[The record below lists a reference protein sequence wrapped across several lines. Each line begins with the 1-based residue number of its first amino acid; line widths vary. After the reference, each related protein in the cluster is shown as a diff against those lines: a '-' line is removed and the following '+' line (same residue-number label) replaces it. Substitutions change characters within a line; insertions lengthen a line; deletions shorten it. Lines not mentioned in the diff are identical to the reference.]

1 MKIGNLS
8 LLNSIGKGTM
18 GEVFLSTKK
27 DSKEY
32 YATKKIDRKN
42 ADRPEVKRYFTNE
55 IKLLR
60 SLKHNK
66 IIRLVDLKQ
75 TPSHY
80 YIVMEYCNGG
90 SLLSCLNKNKKLY
103 KKPFSEE
110 IVQYLMRQ
118 IVSGLKY
125 IHRHKIVHRD
135 IKLDNI
141 LVKFYSEDD
150 LKKLNMMKT
159 HIKISDFGISIHL
172 DDSKLAYTALGSPA
186 YMDPFILKKLNERND
201 ILNSE
206 GYDQSADIW
215 SLGAICYEML
225 IGKRVFTGRN
235 IKDLYKKVEEGN
247 YIVPTYLSKE
257 VVSFINGMLQY
268 DSQKRLTCE
277 ELSRHRFLTRN
288 LKEFS
293 PIDFELVKN
302 KLGADGIN
310 FNTKNNTTMWNI
322 FNEET
327 EVKLNSIPIRILDDK
342 AIPESQNNEN
352 EIEIP
357 DNQNQIQNQN
367 LNKYQQVISQS
378 QKNNVY
384 DPYNSNNINQQF
396 YTQIQFNNNNFD
408 QFNQINNN
416 INSINKVREDKS
428 NKGNYNNNFYQ
439 INEDNSNNVNYNNNN
454 FYQINED
461 KSNNANYN
469 NNNFYQINEDKSNK
483 INYKNY
489 DNISKNKV
497 DKSNN
502 NYNDNLYQI
511 KEDKSNKVTYNNKT
525 NEIKKDKSNND
536 NYNNKTQK
544 IKQDKSNKANYNN
557 NTYHTKGDKSNKIN
571 YNNNNSNNNI
581 NNFANSNIQFSTQN
595 FNEYNTYQNFQN
607 NYNYNNLVSGTNAD
621 NFGNTAS
628 PYQASNQ
635 QNINVPFYE
644 GYTVNPE
651 MNKDMKKQ
659 MDPNYPGDIKVKK
672 QIATT
677 DESCLHQ

>member
-1 MKIGNLS
+1 
-8 LLNSIGKGTM
+8 M
-18 GEVFLSTKK
+18 GEVFLSSKK

-32 YATKKIDRKN
+32 FATKKIDRKH

-55 IKLLR
+55 IKILR
-60 SLKHNK
+60 NLKHNK

-90 SLLSCLNKNKKLY
+90 SLLNCLNKYKKLY
-103 KKPFSEE
+103 QKPFSEE

-125 IHRHKIVHRD
+125 IHEHKIVHRD

-201 ILNSE
+201 LLNSE

-215 SLGAICYEML
+215 SLGAICYEMI

-277 ELSRHRFLTRN
+277 ELSRHHFLTRN
-288 LKEFS
+288 IKEFS

-302 KLGADGIN
+302 KLETDGIN
-310 FNTKNNTTMWNI
+310 FNIKNNTTLWKI

-327 EVKLNSIPIRILDDK
+327 EGKLNSIPIRILDDK
-342 AIPESQNNEN
+342 AIPDNQNNES
-352 EIEIP
+352 EFVIP
-357 DNQNQIQNQN
+357 DNKNQNQ
-367 LNKYQQVISQS
+367 NKYQQAISQS
-378 QKNNVY
+378 QKNNIY
-384 DPYNSNNINQQF
+384 EPYNSNNANQQF
-396 YTQIQFNNNNFD
+396 YTQIQLNNNIYD
-408 QFNQINNN
+408 QFNEIKE
-416 INSINKVREDKS
+416 NSPNKV
-428 NKGNYNNNFYQ
+428 NYNNNFNL
-439 INEDNSNNVNYNNNN
+439 INQVKEDKSNNNNN
-454 FYQINED
+454 FYQINENN
-461 KSNNANYN
+461 SNNSNKINYN
-469 NNNFYQINEDKSNK
+469 NNLYQNNEDKSNKTNNKNFYQINEDKSNK
-483 INYKNY
+483 INYKNND
-489 DNISKNKV
+489 DNTIQNKV
-497 DKSNN
+497 DKPNKV
-502 NYNDNLYQI
+502 NYNKDLYQN
-511 KEDKSNKVTYNNKT
+511 KEGKSNKTNYNNKT
-525 NEIKKDKSNND
+525 HEIKKDKSN
-536 NYNNKTQK
+536 KV
-544 IKQDKSNKANYNN
+544 NYNN
-557 NTYHTKGDKSNKIN
+557 NALEIKGDKSNKVN
-571 YNNNNSNNNI
+571 YNYNTHEIKGDKSNIVNYNDNNN
-581 NNFANSNIQFSTQN
+581 FVNSNIQFSTQN
-595 FNEYNTYQNFQN
+595 YNEYNTYQNFPT
-607 NYNYNNLVSGTNAD
+607 NYNYNNFVSGTNED

-628 PYQASNQ
+628 PYQTSNE
-635 QNINVPFYE
+635 QNINAQFYE
-644 GYTVNPE
+644 GYTVSPE
-651 MNKDMKKQ
+651 MNKDMQKE

-677 DESCLHQ
+677 NESCLHQ

>member
-1 MKIGNLS
+1 
-8 LLNSIGKGTM
+8 M

-27 DSKEY
+27 DSKEF
-32 YATKKIDRKN
+32 YATKKIDRKH

-55 IKLLR
+55 INILK

-90 SLLSCLNKNKKLY
+90 SLLSCLNKYKKLY

-159 HIKISDFGISIHL
+159 HIKICDFGISIHL
-172 DDSKLAYTALGSPA
+172 DESKLAYTALGSPA

-288 LKEFS
+288 TKEFS

-302 KLGADGIN
+302 KLGNDGIN

-327 EVKLNSIPIRILDDK
+327 EGKLNSIPIRILDDK

-352 EIEIP
+352 EFEIP
-357 DNQNQIQNQN
+357 DNINQNQN
-367 LNKYQQVISQS
+367 QNQNQNKYQQVISQS
-378 QKNNVY
+378 QKNNIY

-408 QFNQINNN
+408 QFNQIKEDKSNKVNYNNNNNNNNISSN
-416 INSINKVREDKS
+416 INSINQVKEDKS
-428 NKGNYNNNFYQ
+428 NKVNYNNNNISSNINSINQVKEDKSNKVNYNNNFYQ
-439 INEDNSNNVNYNNNN
+439 I
-454 FYQINED
+454 
-461 KSNNANYN
+461 K
-469 NNNFYQINEDKSNK
+469 EDKSNK
-483 INYKNY
+483 INYQ
-489 DNISKNKV
+489 NKV

-502 NYNDNLYQI
+502 NYNNNFYQI
-511 KEDKSNKVTYNNKT
+511 KGDKSNKV
-525 NEIKKDKSNND
+525 
-536 NYNNKTQK
+536 NYNNRTHE
-544 IKQDKSNKANYNN
+544 IKGDKSNKANYNN
-557 NTYHTKGDKSNKIN
+557 NNQQIKENKSNKDNYNNNTYHIKGDKSSKVN
-571 YNNNNSNNNI
+571 YNNSNNNI

-595 FNEYNTYQNFQN
+595 YNEYNTYQNFPTN
-607 NYNYNNLVSGTNAD
+607 NNYNNLVSGTNTN
-621 NFGNTAS
+621 NFGNTIS

-644 GYTVNPE
+644 GYTVSPE
-651 MNKDMKKQ
+651 MNKDLKKQ

-672 QIATT
+672 EIATT
-677 DESCLHQ
+677 NESCLHQ

>member
-1 MKIGNLS
+1 
-8 LLNSIGKGTM
+8 M

-27 DSKEY
+27 DSKEF
-32 YATKKIDRKN
+32 YATKKIDRKH

-55 IKLLR
+55 INILK

-90 SLLSCLNKNKKLY
+90 SLLSCLNKYKKLY

-159 HIKISDFGISIHL
+159 HIKICDFGISIHL
-172 DDSKLAYTALGSPA
+172 DESKLAYTALGSPA

-288 LKEFS
+288 TKEFS

-302 KLGADGIN
+302 KLGNDGIN

-327 EVKLNSIPIRILDDK
+327 EGKLNSIPIRILDDK

-352 EIEIP
+352 EFEIP
-357 DNQNQIQNQN
+357 DNINQNQN
-367 LNKYQQVISQS
+367 QNKYQQVISQS
-378 QKNNVY
+378 QKNNIY

-408 QFNQINNN
+408 QFNQIKEDKSNKVNYNNNNNNNNISSN
-416 INSINKVREDKS
+416 INSINQVKEDKS
-428 NKGNYNNNFYQ
+428 NKVNYNNNNISSNINSINQVKEDKSNKVNYNNNFYQ
-439 INEDNSNNVNYNNNN
+439 I
-454 FYQINED
+454 
-461 KSNNANYN
+461 K
-469 NNNFYQINEDKSNK
+469 EDKSNK
-483 INYKNY
+483 INYQ
-489 DNISKNKV
+489 NKV

-502 NYNDNLYQI
+502 NYNNNFYQI
-511 KEDKSNKVTYNNKT
+511 KGDKSNKV
-525 NEIKKDKSNND
+525 
-536 NYNNKTQK
+536 NYNNRTHE
-544 IKQDKSNKANYNN
+544 IKGDKSNKANYNN
-557 NTYHTKGDKSNKIN
+557 NNQQIKENKSNKDNYNNNTYHIKGDKSSKVN
-571 YNNNNSNNNI
+571 YNNSNNNI

-595 FNEYNTYQNFQN
+595 YNEYNTYQNFPTN
-607 NYNYNNLVSGTNAD
+607 NNYNNLVSGTNTN

-644 GYTVNPE
+644 GYTVSPE
-651 MNKDMKKQ
+651 MNKDLKKQ

-672 QIATT
+672 EIATT
-677 DESCLHQ
+677 NESCLHQ

>member
-8 LLNSIGKGTM
+8 LIKSIGKGTM

-32 YATKKIDRKN
+32 YATKKIDRKY
-42 ADRPEVKRYFTNE
+42 ADRPGVKKYFTNE
-55 IKLLR
+55 ITILK

-66 IIRLVDLKQ
+66 IIRLADLKQ

-90 SLLSCLNKNKKLY
+90 SLLSCLNKYKKLY

-125 IHRHKIVHRD
+125 IHGHKIVHRD

-150 LKKLNMMKT
+150 LKKLNMIKT

-172 DDSKLAYTALGSPA
+172 DDNKLAYTALGSPA

-235 IKDLYKKVEEGN
+235 VKDLYKKVEEGN

-268 DSQKRLTCE
+268 DSQKRLTC
-277 ELSRHRFLTRN
+277 LTRN
-288 LKEFS
+288 TKEFS

-342 AIPESQNNEN
+342 AIPESQTNEN
-352 EIEIP
+352 EFEIP
-357 DNQNQIQNQN
+357 DNKNQIQTQNQTQNQN
-367 LNKYQQVISQS
+367 QNKYQQVISQS
-378 QKNNVY
+378 QKNNIY
-384 DPYNSNNINQQF
+384 DPNNSKNINQLF
-396 YTQIQFNNNNFD
+396 YTQIQNNNNNFD
-408 QFNQINNN
+408 QFNQIKEDKSNNINYNNNIINNNN
-416 INSINKVREDKS
+416 INSINQVKEYKS
-428 NKGNYNNNFYQ
+428 NQINYNNNFYQ
-439 INEDNSNNVNYNNNN
+439 INENKSDKNNN
-454 FYQINED
+454 
-461 KSNNANYN
+461 KNNLN
-469 NNNFYQINEDKSNK
+469 Q
-483 INYKNY
+483 
-489 DNISKNKV
+489 NKV

-502 NYNDNLYQI
+502 NYNSNFYQV
-511 KEDKSNKVTYNNKT
+511 KEDKSNKV
-525 NEIKKDKSNND
+525 
-536 NYNNKTQK
+536 NYNNKTHEVKGDKSNNVNYKNNIQQFK
-544 IKQDKSNKANYNN
+544 EDKSNKVNYNN

-571 YNNNNSNNNI
+571 YNNNNNI

-595 FNEYNTYQNFQN
+595 YNEYSTYQNFPTNFN
-607 NYNYNNLVSGTNAD
+607 NNNLVSGNND
-621 NFGNTAS
+621 NNFGNTTS
-628 PYQASNQ
+628 PCQASNQ
-635 QNINVPFYE
+635 QNFNVPFYE
-644 GYTVNPE
+644 GYTVSPE

-677 DESCLHQ
+677 EESCLHQ

>member
-1 MKIGNLS
+1 
-8 LLNSIGKGTM
+8 M

-27 DSKEY
+27 DSKEF
-32 YATKKIDRKN
+32 YATKKIDRKH

-55 IKLLR
+55 INILK

-90 SLLSCLNKNKKLY
+90 SLLSCLNKYKKLY

-159 HIKISDFGISIHL
+159 HIKICDFGISIHL
-172 DDSKLAYTALGSPA
+172 DESKLAYTALGSPA

-288 LKEFS
+288 TKEFS

-302 KLGADGIN
+302 KLGNDGIN

-327 EVKLNSIPIRILDDK
+327 EGKLNSIPIRILDDK

-352 EIEIP
+352 EFEIP
-357 DNQNQIQNQN
+357 DNINQNQN
-367 LNKYQQVISQS
+367 QNQNQNKYQQVISQS
-378 QKNNVY
+378 QKNNIY

-408 QFNQINNN
+408 QFNQI
-416 INSINKVREDKS
+416 K
-428 NKGNYNNNFYQ
+428 
-439 INEDNSNNVNYNNNN
+439 
-454 FYQINED
+454 
-461 KSNNANYN
+461 
-469 NNNFYQINEDKSNK
+469 EDKSNK
-483 INYKNY
+483 INYQ
-489 DNISKNKV
+489 NKV

-502 NYNDNLYQI
+502 NYNNNFCQI
-511 KEDKSNKVTYNNKT
+511 KGDKSNKV
-525 NEIKKDKSNND
+525 
-536 NYNNKTQK
+536 NYNNRTHE
-544 IKQDKSNKANYNN
+544 IKGDKSNKVNYNNNNQQIKENKSNKDNYNN
-557 NTYHTKGDKSNKIN
+557 NTYHIKGDKSSKVN
-571 YNNNNSNNNI
+571 YNNSNNNI

-595 FNEYNTYQNFQN
+595 YNEYNTYQNFPTN
-607 NYNYNNLVSGTNAD
+607 NNYNNLVSGTNTN

-644 GYTVNPE
+644 GYTVSPE
-651 MNKDMKKQ
+651 MNKDLKKQ

-672 QIATT
+672 EIATT
-677 DESCLHQ
+677 NESCLHQ

>member
-1 MKIGNLS
+1 
-8 LLNSIGKGTM
+8 M

-27 DSKEY
+27 DSKEF
-32 YATKKIDRKN
+32 YATKKIDRKH

-55 IKLLR
+55 INILK

-90 SLLSCLNKNKKLY
+90 SLLSCLNKYKKLY

-159 HIKISDFGISIHL
+159 HIKICDFGISIHL
-172 DDSKLAYTALGSPA
+172 DESKLAYTALGSPA
-186 YMDPFILKKLNERND
+186 Y
-201 ILNSE
+201 
-206 GYDQSADIW
+206 
-215 SLGAICYEML
+215 ICYEML

-288 LKEFS
+288 TKEFS

-302 KLGADGIN
+302 KLGNDGIN

-327 EVKLNSIPIRILDDK
+327 EGKLNSIPIRILDDK

-352 EIEIP
+352 EFEIP
-357 DNQNQIQNQN
+357 DNINQNQN
-367 LNKYQQVISQS
+367 QNKYQQVISQS
-378 QKNNVY
+378 QKNNIY

-408 QFNQINNN
+408 QFNQIKEDKSNKVNYNNNNNISSN
-416 INSINKVREDKS
+416 INSINQVKEDKS
-428 NKGNYNNNFYQ
+428 NKVNYNNNFYQ
-439 INEDNSNNVNYNNNN
+439 I
-454 FYQINED
+454 
-461 KSNNANYN
+461 K
-469 NNNFYQINEDKSNK
+469 EDKSNK
-483 INYKNY
+483 INYQ
-489 DNISKNKV
+489 NKV

-502 NYNDNLYQI
+502 NYNNNFYQI
-511 KEDKSNKVTYNNKT
+511 KGDKSNKV
-525 NEIKKDKSNND
+525 
-536 NYNNKTQK
+536 NYNNRTHE
-544 IKQDKSNKANYNN
+544 IKGDKSNKVNYNNNNQQIKENKSNKDNYNN
-557 NTYHTKGDKSNKIN
+557 NTYHIKGDKSSKVN
-571 YNNNNSNNNI
+571 YNNSNNNI

-595 FNEYNTYQNFQN
+595 YNEYNTYQNFPTN
-607 NYNYNNLVSGTNAD
+607 NNYNNLVSGTNTN
-621 NFGNTAS
+621 NFGNTIS

-644 GYTVNPE
+644 GYTVSPE
-651 MNKDMKKQ
+651 MNKDLKKQ

-672 QIATT
+672 EIATT
-677 DESCLHQ
+677 NESCLHQ

>member
-1 MKIGNLS
+1 
-8 LLNSIGKGTM
+8 M

-27 DSKEY
+27 DSKEF
-32 YATKKIDRKN
+32 YATKKIDRKH

-55 IKLLR
+55 INILK

-90 SLLSCLNKNKKLY
+90 SLLSCLNKYKKLY

-159 HIKISDFGISIHL
+159 HIKICDFGISIHL
-172 DDSKLAYTALGSPA
+172 DESKLAYTALGSPA

-235 IKDLYKKVEEGN
+235 VKDLYKKVEEGN

-288 LKEFS
+288 TKEFN

-302 KLGADGIN
+302 KLGNDGIN

-327 EVKLNSIPIRILDDK
+327 EGKLNSIPIRILDDK

-352 EIEIP
+352 EFEIP
-357 DNQNQIQNQN
+357 DNINQNQN
-367 LNKYQQVISQS
+367 QNKYQQVISQS
-378 QKNNVY
+378 QKNNIY

-408 QFNQINNN
+408 QFNQIKEDKSNKVNYNNNNISSN
-416 INSINKVREDKS
+416 INSINQVKEDKS
-428 NKGNYNNNFYQ
+428 NKVNYNNNFYQ
-439 INEDNSNNVNYNNNN
+439 I
-454 FYQINED
+454 
-461 KSNNANYN
+461 K
-469 NNNFYQINEDKSNK
+469 EDKSNK
-483 INYKNY
+483 INYQ
-489 DNISKNKV
+489 NKV

-502 NYNDNLYQI
+502 NYNNNFYQI
-511 KEDKSNKVTYNNKT
+511 KGDKSNKV
-525 NEIKKDKSNND
+525 
-536 NYNNKTQK
+536 NYNNRTHE
-544 IKQDKSNKANYNN
+544 IKGDKSNKVNYNNNNQQNKENKSNKDNYNN
-557 NTYHTKGDKSNKIN
+557 NTYHIKGDKSSKVN
-571 YNNNNSNNNI
+571 YNNSNNNI

-595 FNEYNTYQNFQN
+595 YNEYNTYQNFPTN
-607 NYNYNNLVSGTNAD
+607 NNYNNLVSGTNTN

-644 GYTVNPE
+644 GYTVSPE
-651 MNKDMKKQ
+651 MNKDLKKQ

-672 QIATT
+672 EIATT
-677 DESCLHQ
+677 NESCLHQ

>member
-1 MKIGNLS
+1 
-8 LLNSIGKGTM
+8 M

-27 DSKEY
+27 DSKEF
-32 YATKKIDRKN
+32 YATKKIDRKH

-55 IKLLR
+55 INILK

-90 SLLSCLNKNKKLY
+90 SLLSCLNKYKKLY

-150 LKKLNMMKT
+150 
-159 HIKISDFGISIHL
+159 
-172 DDSKLAYTALGSPA
+172 
-186 YMDPFILKKLNERND
+186 LKKLNERND

-288 LKEFS
+288 TKEFS

-302 KLGADGIN
+302 KLGNDGIN

-327 EVKLNSIPIRILDDK
+327 EGKLNSIPIRILDDK

-352 EIEIP
+352 EFEIP
-357 DNQNQIQNQN
+357 DNINQNQ
-367 LNKYQQVISQS
+367 NKYQQVISQS
-378 QKNNVY
+378 QKNNIY

-408 QFNQINNN
+408 QFNQIKEDKSNKVNYNNNNISSN
-416 INSINKVREDKS
+416 INSINQVKEDKS
-428 NKGNYNNNFYQ
+428 NKVNYN
-439 INEDNSNNVNYNNNN
+439 NNNN
-454 FYQINED
+454 FYQI
-461 KSNNANYN
+461 K
-469 NNNFYQINEDKSNK
+469 EDKSNK
-483 INYKNY
+483 INYQ
-489 DNISKNKV
+489 NKV

-502 NYNDNLYQI
+502 NYNNNFYQI
-511 KEDKSNKVTYNNKT
+511 KGDKSNKV
-525 NEIKKDKSNND
+525 
-536 NYNNKTQK
+536 NYNNRTHE
-544 IKQDKSNKANYNN
+544 IKGDKSNKVNYNNNSQQIKENKSNKDNYNN
-557 NTYHTKGDKSNKIN
+557 NTYHIKGDKSSKVN
-571 YNNNNSNNNI
+571 YNNSNNNI

-595 FNEYNTYQNFQN
+595 YNEYNTYQNFPTN
-607 NYNYNNLVSGTNAD
+607 NNYNNLVSGTNTN

-644 GYTVNPE
+644 GYTVSPE
-651 MNKDMKKQ
+651 MNKDLKKQ

-672 QIATT
+672 EIATT
-677 DESCLHQ
+677 NESCLHQ

>member
-8 LLNSIGKGTM
+8 LLSSIGKGTM

-27 DSKEY
+27 DSKEF
-32 YATKKIDRKN
+32 YATKKIDRKH

-55 IKLLR
+55 ITILK

-66 IIRLVDLKQ
+66 IIRLVGLKQ

-90 SLLSCLNKNKKLY
+90 SLLSCLNKYKKLY

-125 IHRHKIVHRD
+125 IHGHKIVHRD

-159 HIKISDFGISIHL
+159 HIKICDFGISIHL
-172 DDSKLAYTALGSPA
+172 DESKLAYTALGSPA

-288 LKEFS
+288 TKEFS

-302 KLGADGIN
+302 KLGNDGIN

-327 EVKLNSIPIRILDDK
+327 EGKLNSIPIRILDDK

-352 EIEIP
+352 EFEIP
-357 DNQNQIQNQN
+357 DNINQNQ
-367 LNKYQQVISQS
+367 NKYQQVISQS
-378 QKNNVY
+378 QKNNIY

-408 QFNQINNN
+408 QFNQIKEDKSNKVNYNNNNISSN
-416 INSINKVREDKS
+416 INSINQVKEDKS
-428 NKGNYNNNFYQ
+428 NKVNYNNNFYQ
-439 INEDNSNNVNYNNNN
+439 I
-454 FYQINED
+454 
-461 KSNNANYN
+461 K
-469 NNNFYQINEDKSNK
+469 EDKSNK
-483 INYKNY
+483 INYQ
-489 DNISKNKV
+489 NKV

-502 NYNDNLYQI
+502 NYNNNFYQI
-511 KEDKSNKVTYNNKT
+511 KGDKSNKV
-525 NEIKKDKSNND
+525 
-536 NYNNKTQK
+536 NYNNRTHE
-544 IKQDKSNKANYNN
+544 IKGDKSNKVNYNNNNQQIKENKSNKDNYNN
-557 NTYHTKGDKSNKIN
+557 NTYHIKGDKSSKVN
-571 YNNNNSNNNI
+571 YNNSNNNI

-595 FNEYNTYQNFQN
+595 YNEYNTYQNFPTN
-607 NYNYNNLVSGTNAD
+607 NNYNNLVSGTNTN

-644 GYTVNPE
+644 GYTVSPE

-659 MDPNYPGDIKVKK
+659 LDPNYPGDIKVKK

-677 DESCLHQ
+677 EESCLHQ

>member
-1 MKIGNLS
+1 
-8 LLNSIGKGTM
+8 M

-27 DSKEY
+27 DSKEF
-32 YATKKIDRKN
+32 YATKKIDRKH

-55 IKLLR
+55 INILK

-90 SLLSCLNKNKKLY
+90 SLLSCLNKYKKLY

-159 HIKISDFGISIHL
+159 HIKICDFGISIHL
-172 DDSKLAYTALGSPA
+172 DESKLAYTALGSPA

-288 LKEFS
+288 TKEFS

-302 KLGADGIN
+302 KLGNDGIN

-327 EVKLNSIPIRILDDK
+327 EGKLNSIPIRILDDK

-352 EIEIP
+352 EFEIP
-357 DNQNQIQNQN
+357 DNINQNQN
-367 LNKYQQVISQS
+367 QNQNQNKYQQVISQS
-378 QKNNVY
+378 QKNNIY

-408 QFNQINNN
+408 QFNQIKEDKSNKVNYNNNNNNNNISSN
-416 INSINKVREDKS
+416 INSINQVKEDKS
-428 NKGNYNNNFYQ
+428 NKVNYNNNNISSNINSINQVKEDKSNKVNYNNNFYQ
-439 INEDNSNNVNYNNNN
+439 I
-454 FYQINED
+454 
-461 KSNNANYN
+461 K
-469 NNNFYQINEDKSNK
+469 EDKSNK
-483 INYKNY
+483 INYQ
-489 DNISKNKV
+489 NKV

-502 NYNDNLYQI
+502 NYNNNFYQI
-511 KEDKSNKVTYNNKT
+511 KGDKSNKV
-525 NEIKKDKSNND
+525 
-536 NYNNKTQK
+536 NYNNRTHE
-544 IKQDKSNKANYNN
+544 IKGDKSNKVNYNNNNQQIKENKSNKDNYNN
-557 NTYHTKGDKSNKIN
+557 NTYHIKGDKSSKVN
-571 YNNNNSNNNI
+571 YNNSNNNI

-595 FNEYNTYQNFQN
+595 YNEYNTYQNFPTN
-607 NYNYNNLVSGTNAD
+607 NNYNNLVSGTNTN
-621 NFGNTAS
+621 NFGNTIS

-644 GYTVNPE
+644 GYTVSPE
-651 MNKDMKKQ
+651 MNKDLKKQ

-672 QIATT
+672 EIATT
-677 DESCLHQ
+677 NESCLHQ

>member
-8 LLNSIGKGTM
+8 LLSSIGKGTM

-27 DSKEY
+27 DSKEF
-32 YATKKIDRKN
+32 YATKKIDRKY
-42 ADRPEVKRYFTNE
+42 ADRPSVKRYFTNE
-55 IKLLR
+55 ITILK

-90 SLLSCLNKNKKLY
+90 SLLSCLNKYKKLY

-159 HIKISDFGISIHL
+159 HIKICDFGISIHL
-172 DDSKLAYTALGSPA
+172 DESKLAYTALGSPA

-288 LKEFS
+288 TKEFS

-302 KLGADGIN
+302 KLGNDGIN

-327 EVKLNSIPIRILDDK
+327 EGKLNSIPIRILDDK

-352 EIEIP
+352 EFEIP
-357 DNQNQIQNQN
+357 DNINQNQ
-367 LNKYQQVISQS
+367 NKYQQVISQS
-378 QKNNVY
+378 QKNNIY

-396 YTQIQFNNNNFD
+396 YTQIQFKNNNFD
-408 QFNQINNN
+408 QFNQIKEDKSNKVNYNNNNNNISSN
-416 INSINKVREDKS
+416 INSINQVKEDKS
-428 NKGNYNNNFYQ
+428 NKVNYNNNFYQ
-439 INEDNSNNVNYNNNN
+439 I
-454 FYQINED
+454 
-461 KSNNANYN
+461 K
-469 NNNFYQINEDKSNK
+469 EDKSNK
-483 INYKNY
+483 INYQ
-489 DNISKNKV
+489 NKV

-502 NYNDNLYQI
+502 NYNNNFYQI
-511 KEDKSNKVTYNNKT
+511 KGDKSNKV
-525 NEIKKDKSNND
+525 
-536 NYNNKTQK
+536 NYNNNNQQ
-544 IKQDKSNKANYNN
+544 IKENKSNKDNYNN
-557 NTYHTKGDKSNKIN
+557 NTYNIKGDKSSKVN
-571 YNNNNSNNNI
+571 YNNSNNNI

-595 FNEYNTYQNFQN
+595 YNEYNTYQNFPTN
-607 NYNYNNLVSGTNAD
+607 NNYNNLVSGTNTN

-644 GYTVNPE
+644 GYTVSPE
-651 MNKDMKKQ
+651 MNKDLKKQ

-672 QIATT
+672 EIATT
-677 DESCLHQ
+677 NESCLHQ